1 MLASAFAF
9 AASFAVISIAC
20 DYRYLYDLD
29 LAVIAAA
36 LYATAGLGVPLAAV
50 WARAATARSKVG
62 SRKPAG
68 AAGRGGRT
76 FVLAMIAPPSL
87 AARGPQAASVI

>member
-36 LYATAGLGVPLAAV
+36 LYLAAGLHDD
-50 WARAATARSKVG
+50 
-62 SRKPAG
+62 
-68 AAGRGGRT
+68 
-76 FVLAMIAPPSL
+76 
-87 AARGPQAASVI
+87 AS

>member
-1 MLASAFAF
+1 MLASALSF

-36 LYATAGLGVPLAAV
+36 LFAVATWKDETL
-50 WARAATARSKVG
+50 T
-62 SRKPAG
+62 
-68 AAGRGGRT
+68 
-76 FVLAMIAPPSL
+76 
-87 AARGPQAASVI
+87 